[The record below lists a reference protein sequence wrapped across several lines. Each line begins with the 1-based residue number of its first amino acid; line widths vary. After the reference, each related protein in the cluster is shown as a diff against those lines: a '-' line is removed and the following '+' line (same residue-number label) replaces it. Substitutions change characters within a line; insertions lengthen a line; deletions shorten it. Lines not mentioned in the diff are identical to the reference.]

1 MTEEQYLRILIES
14 LEKKIKI
21 LNMLSE
27 RNKAQSEM
35 LDNEDLQP
43 EDLSFNINE
52 KENLIKELSHLD
64 EGFDEVFNRIKDVVT
79 ANPKEYAEEITRL
92 KELIKDITALEAT
105 LRAQEARN
113 YEKAKLK
120 FASVKKQVR
129 TVKTSSRA
137 VSNYYKNAMDLSGN
151 RMDHKK

>member
-1 MTEEQYLRILIES
+1 
-14 LEKKIKI
+14 
-21 LNMLSE
+21 MLSE
-27 RNKAQSEM
+27 RNKAQSKM
-35 LDNEDLQP
+35 LDDENLQP

-79 ANPKEYAEEITRL
+79 ANPGDYADEITRL
-92 KELIKDITALEAT
+92 KELIKEITAIEAT
-105 LRAQEARN
+105 LRAQEAKN
-113 YEKAKLK
+113 FEKAKVK
-120 FASVKKQVR
+120 FASVKKQVK

-137 VSNYYKNAMDLSGN
+137 VSNYYKSAMDLSGN